1 MDDERRPIAVGR
13 AATGARWGDGG
24 EIRGVG
30 QQEASGDD
38 SDTVEQLQGEGE
50 AVVQHR
56 NTISLENKQQ
66 FYNTFCDNLMG
77 GCITTVAVQAA
88 HGATIARTLLRTR
101 AGVRRG
107 SCSSG
112 WWPRWPRA

>member
-1 MDDERRPIAVGR
+1 MADFFKKFEA
-13 AATGARWGDGG
+13 
-24 EIRGVG
+24 VG
-30 QQEASGDD
+30 QQEEASGDD
-38 SDTVEQLQGEGE
+38 SDELEDEGE

-88 HGATIARTLLRTR
+88 HGATIARTLHSATR
-101 AGVRRG
+101 DAAPSAPSEKTVGRKR
-107 SCSSG
+107 
-112 WWPRWPRA
+112 